1 MLIIKLTL
9 IIVKKNINNNI
20 TDIGWKVI
28 NQNRLS
34 AIVSNKRQEETETG
48 AFSGNARVVG
58 CTDGVGAMAQQSK
71 ALATQSLGPE
81 FRFQHP
87 HNKQGIL

>member
-1 MLIIKLTL
+1 MIYTVSLYFVNYKININYS
-9 IIVKKNINNNI
+9 KKINNNI

-48 AFSGNARVVG
+48 AFSGNAGVVG
-58 CTDGVGAMAQQSK
+58 CTDGVGAMAQQLK
-71 ALATQSLGPE
+71 ALATQS
-81 FRFQHP
+81 
-87 HNKQGIL
+87 